1 MEAMV
6 ERPAARTLE
15 DELEELHPLA
25 FGWALACC
33 RRDRALAEEVL
44 QNAYLRVLAGAAR
57 FDGRSSLKTWLFS
70 VIRRTAASERRRE
83 WMTGRFL
90 ARFAVQRAVP
100 EPPPD
105 PFTPV
110 AASERAQ
117 AVARA
122 LKHLSGRQREILH
135 LVFYQGMTIEE
146 AADVTGIS
154 VGSARVH
161 YERGKA
167 RLRLLL
173 PAEAY
178 R

>member
-57 FDGRSSLKTWLFS
+57 FDGRSSLKTWLL
-70 VIRRTAASERRRE
+70 SERRRE

>member
-33 RRDRALAEEVL
+33 RRE
-44 QNAYLRVLAGAAR
+44 RVLAGAAR